1 MGLSID
7 SNGVESSDLGVQP
20 TIKPSKSQHKT
31 LKSWQFVAKYCD
43 AAQRVTKY
51 CEVYVHRLR
60 RPYTSYPQA
69 ICIGARR
76 PLRRIC
82 ASGRSICASGLAGN
96 ILWVLCLFPH
106 TLDIYIG
113 CVYNMCV
120 GWAGLMHRPG
130 LAWPHSSAIF
140 WFSTGVLWK
149 SGKPSGCHNVKRS
162 DYITNSVRC
171 QGTVIFLNKMKG
183 ESERPVTV
191 EKLAQSLFF
200 YVKNGLI

>member
-1 MGLSID
+1 M
-7 SNGVESSDLGVQP
+7 QP
-20 TIKPSKSQHKT
+20 TIKSSKSQHKT
-31 LKSWQFVAKYCD
+31 LKSWQNVAKYCD

-96 ILWVLCLFPH
+96 IHRVLCLFPH

-149 SGKPSGCHNVKRS
+149 SGKPSGFHMVKRS

-183 ESERPVTV
+183 ESERPEPV

-200 YVKNGLI
+200 LCQNGLI

>member
-1 MGLSID
+1 MLRS
-7 SNGVESSDLGVQP
+7 
-20 TIKPSKSQHKT
+20 T
-31 LKSWQFVAKYCD
+31 AKCFWGSRSTARD
-43 AAQRVTKY
+43 MCIASAG
-51 CEVYVHRLR
+51 HIHPIR
-60 RPYTSYPQA
+60 RQYASVPAGP
-69 ICIGARR
+69 RR
-76 PLRRIC
+76 SIC

-149 SGKPSGCHNVKRS
+149 SGKPSGFHDVKRS
-162 DYITNSVRC
+162 DYITNSVRVH
-171 QGTVIFLNKMKG
+171 GTVIFLNKMKG
-183 ESERPVTV
+183 KSGRPEPV
-191 EKLAQSLFF
+191 EKLAQSSFF
-200 YVKNGLI
+200 LCQNGLV

>member
-1 MGLSID
+1 MPLRGSRSTARYMCIA
-7 SNGVESSDLGVQP
+7 SAGHIHPIRRQYASVPAG
-20 TIKPSKSQHKT
+20 
-31 LKSWQFVAKYCD
+31 
-43 AAQRVTKY
+43 R
-51 CEVYVHRLR
+51 CEVYVHRAAVYVHR
-60 RPYTSYPQA
+60 
-69 ICIGARR
+69 
-76 PLRRIC
+76 
-82 ASGRSICASGLAGN
+82 GLAGN

-183 ESERPVTV
+183 ESGRPEPV
-191 EKLAQSLFF
+191 EKLAQSPFF
-200 YVKNGLI
+200 YVKNRVILESTTNY

>member
-1 MGLSID
+1 MLRSTAMPLRGSRSTARYMCIASAGHILPIRRQYASVPA
-7 SNGVESSDLGVQP
+7 GRCEGYV
-20 TIKPSKSQHKT
+20 HR
-31 LKSWQFVAKYCD
+31 
-43 AAQRVTKY
+43 AA
-51 CEVYVHRLR
+51 VYVHR
-60 RPYTSYPQA
+60 
-69 ICIGARR
+69 
-76 PLRRIC
+76 
-82 ASGRSICASGLAGN
+82 
-96 ILWVLCLFPH
+96 VLCLFPH

-149 SGKPSGCHNVKRS
+149 SGKPSGFHDVKRS

-183 ESERPVTV
+183 ESGRLVPV
-191 EKLAQSLFF
+191 EKLAQPSFF
-200 YVKNGLI
+200 YVKNRVILESTTNC